1 MPSPKPGRNY
11 KIGVI
16 HGRFQILHHDHL
28 KYLLAGKAL
37 CRHLMVG
44 ITNPDPLRTKME
56 ASNPERGSIAA
67 NPLTYF
73 ERYELVRTALE
84 ESGIPSSDFSIVPL
98 PINLPELYH
107 YYVPLTAVFFL
118 TIYDDWGRR
127 KLTYFQSL
135 GLKTHILWEVTP
147 DQKGLSASE
156 IRQRMILGERWEHLV
171 PKGVAGLLKQWKIQK
186 RLKGMVKS

>member
-1 MPSPKPGRNY
+1 
-11 KIGVI
+11 
-16 HGRFQILHHDHL
+16 
-28 KYLLAGKAL
+28 
-37 CRHLMVG
+37 MVG
-44 ITNPDPLRTKME
+44 ITNPDPLRTKRE

-73 ERYELVRTALE
+73 ERYALVRTALE
-84 ESGIPSSDFSIVPL
+84 ESGIPSSEFSIVPL

-156 IRQRMILGERWEHLV
+156 IRQRMIEGEGWEHLV